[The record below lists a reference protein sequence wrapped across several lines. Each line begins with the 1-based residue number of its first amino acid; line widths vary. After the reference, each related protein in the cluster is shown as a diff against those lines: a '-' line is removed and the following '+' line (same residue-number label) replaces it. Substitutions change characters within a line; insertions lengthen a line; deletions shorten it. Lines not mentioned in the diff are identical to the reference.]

1 MDGLLKKLFLKENSV
16 IINLMNDK
24 YKKLEEMAESAA
36 IWIGSVPSL
45 IIHTVLFALMFIIHF
60 WGVSISNILLIATT
74 IVSFEAIYLNIFV
87 QMTVNKHSRHLKK
100 HSEHLEELSK
110 R

>member
-1 MDGLLKKLFLKENSV
+1 MKLQTMKN
-16 IINLMNDK
+16 NH
-24 YKKLEEMAESAA
+24 KKLEEMAESVAV
-36 IWIGSVPSL
+36 WIGSIQSL
-45 IIHTVLFALMFIIHF
+45 IIHTVLFALMFAIHF

-87 QMTVNKHSRHLKK
+87 QMTVNKHSHHLRK

-110 R
+110 KQ